1 MRSRCRRRLNKRKS
15 LLLVCFEV
23 CFTWKQLKVMEEWAS
38 DKNKTGDPKAP
49 HLPDMY
55 NKIRKLLFLQ
65 H

>member
-1 MRSRCRRRLNKRKS
+1 LKYASHGNK
-15 LLLVCFEV
+15 
-23 CFTWKQLKVMEEWAS
+23 LKVMEECAS